1 MRLEKFTC
9 ASEDVDKLHQA
20 SIEILEKKGVELH
33 NEKALEI
40 LKTNG
45 ARTEG
50 KVSYISGKMVDKA
63 FETTPS
69 KFTIRGRDRKYDFE
83 IGSGKT
89 CYCVPNGPV
98 FIKKG
103 DEYYSSTSKDVIDF
117 IKLAETSPT
126 INMLSPWITTAND
139 VSEEKQLAYQLAI
152 MLTYSAKPV
161 MGLTAGY
168 EKSKFSIELI
178 RDLYEDSDSCVA
190 LGLVSP
196 MSPLVY
202 DDRMLEATIAY
213 AEENQP
219 LFFSSAVLPGVTGP
233 VAMAGAIALAN
244 AEVLAGIVLS
254 QLVRPGVPVI
264 YGNAGG
270 SADLRYVV
278 PSIGTPEAALVAIY
292 TRGLADKYGV
302 PCRAGG
308 ALSDAKKCDMQA
320 GLEATLV
327 MLSSVLSGQDFVLH
341 GAGILD
347 SYNIISYEKFL
358 MDEEIT
364 LMCEKIRGGVSVD
377 NDTLALDIINDVN
390 HGAQFLMEKHTVK
403 NMKKSLHTPKFM
415 ERGFYTKWHKAGEPL
430 ASNNALNAVEGRL
443 AAYQQPELTAHQ
455 SALLQPYLD
464 I

>member
-1 MRLEKFTC
+1 MKLNNFTC
-9 ASEDVDKLHQA
+9 APEDAAKLHEA
-20 SIEILEKKGVELH
+20 SVEILEKKGVELH

-40 LKTNG
+40 LKAHG
-45 ARTEG
+45 ARVEG
-50 KVSYISGKMVDKA
+50 KIACLSGEMVARA

-69 KFTIRGRDRKYDFE
+69 KFTIRGRDRRYDFE
-83 IGSGKT
+83 IGSGRT

-103 DEYYSSTSKDVIDF
+103 NEYYSSTSRDVIDF

-139 VSEEKQLAYQLAI
+139 VPEEKQLAYQLAV
-152 MLTYSAKPV
+152 MLKYSAKPV

-178 RDLYEDSDSCVA
+178 RDLYEDRDSYVA
-190 LGLVSP
+190 LGLISP

-202 DDRMLEATIAY
+202 DDRMLEAIIAY

-233 VAMAGAIALAN
+233 VTMAGAIALAN

-292 TRGLADKYGV
+292 TRGLAAKYGV

-347 SYNIISYEKFL
+347 SYNIISYDKFL
-358 MDEEIT
+358 MDEEMT
-364 LMCEKIRGGVSVD
+364 LMCERIRGGVSVD
-377 NDTLALDIINDVN
+377 ADSLALDVINKVD

-403 NMKKSLHTPKFM
+403 NMKKSLHTPRFM
-415 ERGFYTKWHKAGEPL
+415 ERGFYPNWHKTGEPS
-430 ASNNALNAVEGRL
+430 ASDNALRAVENRL
-443 AAYQQPELTAHQ
+443 AGYQHPEMNDRQAG
-455 SALLQPYLD
+455 LLQPYLD
-464 I
+464 L

>member
-1 MRLEKFTC
+1 MKLTNFTC
-9 ASEDVDKLHQA
+9 GPEDVNKIHQA
-20 SIEILEKKGVELH
+20 SIQILEKKGVELH
-33 NEKALEI
+33 NDKALEI
-40 LKTNG
+40 LAGHG
-45 ARTEG
+45 AKITG
-50 KVSYISGKMVDKA
+50 KVACLPGEMVEKA

-83 IGSGKT
+83 IGSGRS

-103 DEYYSSTSKDVIDF
+103 DEYYSSTHKDVIDF

-139 VSEEKQLAYQLAI
+139 VPEEKQLAYQLAV
-152 MLTYSAKPV
+152 MLRYTSKPV

-178 RDLYEDSDSCVA
+178 RDLYEDRASYVA
-190 LGLVSP
+190 LGLISP

-233 VAMAGAIALAN
+233 VTMAGAIALAN
-244 AEVLAGIVLS
+244 AEVLTGIVLS

-292 TRGLADKYGV
+292 TRGLASKYGV

-327 MLSSVLSGQDFVLH
+327 MLSTVLSGQDFVLH

-347 SYNIISYEKFL
+347 SYNIISYDKFL
-358 MDEEIT
+358 MDEEMT
-364 LMCEKIRGGVSVD
+364 LMCERIRGGVTVD
-377 NDTLALDIINDVN
+377 DDTLALEVINKVN

-415 ERGFYTKWHKAGEPL
+415 ERGFYPNWHKAGEPS
-430 ASNNALNAVEGRL
+430 ASDNALKAVEGRL
-443 AAYQQPELTAHQ
+443 AAYELPELTDRQ
-455 SALLQPYLD
+455 MTLLQPYLEF
-464 I
+464 